1 MEDIKEDNT
10 TTKEEKEE
18 KINDIIDKRQ
28 SLPLSKNSIFVKNQ
42 KSSISE
48 NYFMNAKQNK
58 LKKSQMRHSF
68 MKEPDKKK
76 QISTMK
82 QNKKSH
88 NKTLEVNNNKK

>member
-42 KSSISE
+42 KR
-48 NYFMNAKQNK
+48 N
-58 LKKSQMRHSF
+58 
-68 MKEPDKKK
+68 
-76 QISTMK
+76 
-82 QNKKSH
+82 
-88 NKTLEVNNNKK
+88 